1 MISNVDPS
9 DIIYCQ
15 FTESLVIVKKSSPKN
30 LSADCRSTVGRQL
43 TDRLPTVY
51 RQLTNRL
58 PTGYEKRKIVVN
70 TSS

>member
-1 MISNVDPS
+1 MVNTVETLAVRLYFVEHFKTKKKP
-9 DIIYCQ
+9 
-15 FTESLVIVKKSSPKN
+15 VIVKNSSPKN
-30 LSADCRSTVGRQL
+30 LLADCRSTVG
-43 TDRLPTVY
+43 